1 MALYIKNIT
10 INDAVDIIC
19 STAGLKH
26 FQITPESQK
35 EMDDL
40 VIAYELKRAVLIAV
54 KPDVEVSAREG
65 SVIIKTTAHESQE
78 V

>member
-10 INDAVDIIC
+10 VNDAVDIIC
-19 STAGLKH
+19 PTAGLKH

-40 VIAYELKRAVLIAV
+40 IIAYELKAVLIAV